1 MWFHH
6 ISWALTLTWTVT
18 VAWRGGSRWQVAVV
32 RCGGWL
38 FAVLGLVAAR
48 VVDALNVATLVVGF
62 AHATIPS
69 ALVAGWAQWIA
80 GAFRSAVTISDVL
93 LALAGACWGW
103 WSSPAWWTLRYVA
116 LRITFAVPVVSLAL

>member
-1 MWFHH
+1 
-6 ISWALTLTWTVT
+6 
-18 VAWRGGSRWQVAVV
+18 V

-62 AHATIPS
+62 AHATIPR

-80 GAFRSAVTISDVL
+80 GAFRSAITISNVL
-93 LALAGACWGW
+93 LALAGACRGW
-103 WSSPAWWTLRYVA
+103 WSSPAWWTLRDVA